1 MGSAVPN
8 AICNPATKT
17 SRELHLGN
25 TPPGIPEIQLKT
37 LLNEALT
44 QAGLVTPDLP
54 GGNAPIV
61 QVRVSAKFAFAE
73 FRTVEEATMVSTPH
87 HRTGQHCVAQHEQH
101 DTAHTAQCNTAQR
114 GAAQHSA
121 TQPSIVWHSMHN
133 MTRHAQTTVEQHS
146 TARPYHLRLTI
157 GAVAACDCVDV
168 RVLYM
173 TVATVRRG

>member
-1 MGSAVPN
+1 VPN

-73 FRTVEEATMVSTPH
+73 FRTVEEATMVSTSHPQH
-87 HRTGQHCVAQHEQH
+87 SITQHCVAQHSAAQRS
-101 DTAHTAQCNTAQR
+101 AAQRSAAQCNIAQR
-114 GAAQHSA
+114 GAAQHA
-121 TQPSIVWHSMHN
+121 QDDAA
-133 MTRHAQTTVEQHS
+133 RH
-146 TARPYHLRLTI
+146 
-157 GAVAACDCVDV
+157 
-168 RVLYM
+168 
-173 TVATVRRG
+173 